1 MELIY
6 LYIRKYEEIFE
17 NVEFNF
23 SSNYVATMKGNQL
36 IVEKN
41 EKSIKN
47 YYGDNVNNVVMFLG
61 KNGMGKSTLLD
72 ILGMNRHDRI
82 EDMHYRKTTERYLEN
97 SYFLLYHL
105 YENYFAFEFVDDT
118 FLRGESK
125 ISNIEIRERDSRDP
139 VYKLPMG
146 DIFILEGEIFKY
158 SDNIIL
164 QWLNKNDIK
173 RKLEYAY
180 ITADKYNYRVSNKY
194 REFHEDYLFERKY
207 YSEGRSYEHLYKYL
221 NYLKDI
227 NNELLQDKK
236 IIIENNIKV
245 DNHLMDLDKNRGEY
259 LYEKKKELDTLLHV
273 KDDIRIK
280 LFPKLDN
287 EKEKIDSR
295 SPKEMFIDTFCAE
308 AIEFYFL
315 EQFVGWSENEKK
327 TIDLEKPD
335 ISLGD
340 IKFLD
345 ESAPL
350 MDFNV
355 EYAHLKYKIEKNKDS
370 DGNVNL
376 KSVLKYVLSR
386 VETAASATIDILDKK
401 AVTEML
407 ELLEKLPAE
416 YFMGKKSICVN
427 CETGEIDEKIV
438 EFFKKYDFY
447 YKVRNNETGSNCIYQ
462 ILNIKLP
469 KMSEGQRVFLDM
481 IAKTISAIYEIEPGD
496 SLVLLI
502 DEPDRALHPEM
513 ARNFLAVL
521 LENVNECKDRNIQII
536 LSSHSPFI
544 VTDILPEGVYSIGIE
559 NGKRKIINN
568 ENTYATNIYYLL
580 MDSFMLENTF
590 GEYSY
595 RQITNIIQMLNSTEE
610 MDKKKLKWI
619 KNVIDRIGEP
629 TVRRKMIKLYEKK
642 DTKKNYLIDRLL
654 EEMDERKIEKI
665 KEILEKND

>member
-1 MELIY
+1 
-6 LYIRKYEEIFE
+6 
-17 NVEFNF
+17 
-23 SSNYVATMKGNQL
+23 MKGNQL

-82 EDMHYRKTTERYLEN
+82 EDMHYRKTTERYSKN

-105 YENYFAFEFVDDT
+105 YENYFAFEFVDDI
-118 FLRGESK
+118 FLRGENK
-125 ISNIEIRERDSRDP
+125 ISNIEIREGDSSDP

-194 REFHEDYLFERKY
+194 REFYEDYLFERKY

-280 LFPKLDN
+280 LFKKLDN
-287 EKEKIDSR
+287 EKEKTDSR

-350 MDFNV
+350 MDFNA

-370 DGNVNL
+370 NGNVNL

-386 VETAASATIDILDKK
+386 VETAASGTIDILDKK
-401 AVTEML
+401 AVMEML

-559 NGKRKIINN
+559 N
-568 ENTYATNIYYLL
+568 
-580 MDSFMLENTF
+580 
-590 GEYSY
+590 
-595 RQITNIIQMLNSTEE
+595 
-610 MDKKKLKWI
+610 
-619 KNVIDRIGEP
+619 
-629 TVRRKMIKLYEKK
+629 
-642 DTKKNYLIDRLL
+642 
-654 EEMDERKIEKI
+654 
-665 KEILEKND
+665 

>member
-6 LYIRKYEEIFE
+6 LYIRKHEEIFE

-82 EDMHYRKTTERYLEN
+82 EDMHYRKTTERYSKN

-105 YENYFAFEFVDDT
+105 YENYFAFEFVDDI
-118 FLRGESK
+118 FLRGENK
-125 ISNIEIRERDSRDP
+125 ISNIEIREGDSSDP

-194 REFHEDYLFERKY
+194 REFYEDYLFERKY

-280 LFPKLDN
+280 LFKKLDN
-287 EKEKIDSR
+287 EKEKTDSR

-350 MDFNV
+350 MDFNA

-370 DGNVNL
+370 NGNVNL

-386 VETAASATIDILDKK
+386 VETAASGTIDILDKK
-401 AVTEML
+401 AVMEML

-595 RQITNIIQMLNSTEE
+595 RQITNIIQMLNSTEK
-610 MDKKKLKWI
+610 MDKEKLKWI

-642 DTKKNYLIDRLL
+642 DTKKSYLIDRLL